1 MIHRHK
7 DGRARLSATSAAGTL
22 PGKLLVVLVAIA
34 VVAGVTAM
42 YNARSGSTN
51 LSITFR
57 NSAGLYV
64 GDRVMILGVPVG
76 TVDAI
81 EPGPDGVHVDVTVED
96 GYPVPANARAAIIAP
111 TLVSGRYVQLAPAYT
126 SGPQMADGSSISVGN
141 TATPVEFDEIKQ
153 QLVQLSD
160 DLGPSTT
167 DQQGSLNRFL
177 DASAST
183 LNGNGPLLRDALT
196 QLSKATTTL
205 NDGGNDLFATVRNLS
220 TVTSSLAESDQQIAA
235 FTNQLAGFSTVLADN
250 RTELASLL
258 TSLNGT
264 FDRVKTFLDT
274 NRTALLR
281 DVGKANTIT
290 GLLVKR
296 MDTLA
301 EILHGLPTAL
311 SDFYNIY
318 DPKANSLTGA
328 LGIPDIPDP
337 RSLICALLTTV
348 NAPADQC
355 RSTITQLHH
364 NATAATTRTDT
375 QGGGHR

>member
-1 MIHRHK
+1 MSARRRAA
-7 DGRARLSATSAAGTL
+7 RARRSATSVATTI
-22 PGKLLVVLVAIA
+22 PGKILIVLVAMI

-42 YNARSGSTN
+42 YIARSGATR
-51 LSITFR
+51 LSVDFR

-76 TVDAI
+76 KVDKI
-81 EPGPDGVHVDVTVED
+81 TPGAGAVSVDVTLD
-96 GYPVPANARAAIIAP
+96 KGYAVPAQAQAAIIAP

-126 SGPQMADGSSISVGN
+126 GGPQMADGGSIPIDR

-160 DLGPSTT
+160 DLGPSNQ

-177 DASAST
+177 NASAST
-183 LNGNGPLLRDALT
+183 VRGNGTLLREALT

-220 TVTSSLAESDQQIAA
+220 TVTSSLAESDQQIGA
-235 FTNQLAGFSTVLADN
+235 FTTQLAGFSEVLSDN
-250 RTELASLL
+250 RTQLDSLL
-258 TSLNGT
+258 TSLNTT
-264 FDRVKTFLDT
+264 FDQVKTFLDT
-274 NRTALLR
+274 NRAALVG

-290 GLLVKR
+290 GLLVNR

-355 RSTITQLHH
+355 RTTITQLQR
-364 NATAATTRTDT
+364 NAATATAQTNA

>member
-1 MIHRHK
+1 MSQHHRAS
-7 DGRARLSATSAAGTL
+7 RARRSATSAAGTL
-22 PGKLLVVLVAIA
+22 PGKLLIVLVAII

-42 YNARSGSTN
+42 YIARSGTTG

-81 EPGPDGVHVDVTVED
+81 SPGPDGVHVDVTVDD
-96 GYPVPANARAAIIAP
+96 GYSVPADVQAAIIAP

-126 SGPQMADGSSISVGN
+126 GGPQMPDGASIPVDR

-160 DLGPSTT
+160 DLGPTT
-167 DQQGSLNRFL
+167 KDQRGSLNRFL
-177 DASAST
+177 DTSAST
-183 LNGNGPLLRDALT
+183 LKGNGPLLRDALT
-196 QLSKATTTL
+196 QLSKATNTL
-205 NDGGNDLFATVRNLS
+205 NAGGNDLFATVRNLS
-220 TVTSSLAESDQQIAA
+220 VVTSSLAESDRQISA
-235 FTNQLAGFSTVLADN
+235 FTNQLAGFTAVLSDN
-250 RTELASLL
+250 RTELDSLL

-274 NRTALLR
+274 NRAALLR

-301 EILHGLPTAL
+301 EILHALPTAL

-318 DPKANSLTGA
+318 DPQANSLTGA

-355 RSTITQLHH
+355 RSTITQIQR
-364 NATAATTRTDT
+364 NAAAAALRNRT

>member
-1 MIHRHK
+1 MIQRHK
-7 DGRARLSATSAAGTL
+7 ARRARRSATSAAGTL
-22 PGKLLVVLVAIA
+22 PSKVLVVLLAIA
-34 VVAGVTAM
+34 VVAGVTSM
-42 YNARSGSTN
+42 YNAHSGATV

-81 EPGPDGVHVDVTVED
+81 TPAPDGVHLDVTVEE
-96 GYPVPANARAAIIAP
+96 GYPVPADARAAIIAP

-126 SGPQMADGSSISVGN
+126 GGPQMADGSSIPVGK

-183 LNGNGPLLRDALT
+183 LKGNGSLLHDALI

-205 NDGGNDLFATVRNLS
+205 SEGGNDLFATVRNLS
-220 TVTSSLAESDQQIAA
+220 TVSSSLAESDQQIAA

-250 RTELASLL
+250 RTELDSLL

-274 NRTALLR
+274 NRAALLR

-355 RSTITQLHH
+355 HSTITQLHR
-364 NATAATTRTDT
+364 NAAAATTRTGT
-375 QGGGHR
+375 HGGGHR

>member
-1 MIHRHK
+1 
-7 DGRARLSATSAAGTL
+7 
-22 PGKLLVVLVAIA
+22 
-34 VVAGVTAM
+34 
-42 YNARSGSTN
+42 
-51 LSITFR
+51 
-57 NSAGLYV
+57 
-64 GDRVMILGVPVG
+64 MILGVPVG
-76 TVDAI
+76 KVDKI
-81 EPGPDGVHVDVTVED
+81 TPGAGAVSVDVTLD
-96 GYPVPANARAAIIAP
+96 KGYAVPAQAQAAIIAP

-126 SGPQMADGSSISVGN
+126 GGPQMADGGSIPIDR

-160 DLGPSTT
+160 DLGPSNQ

-177 DASAST
+177 NASAST
-183 LNGNGPLLRDALT
+183 VRGNGTLLREALT

-220 TVTSSLAESDQQIAA
+220 TVTSSLAESDQQIGA
-235 FTNQLAGFSTVLADN
+235 FTTQLAGFSEVLSDN
-250 RTELASLL
+250 RTQLDSLL
-258 TSLNGT
+258 TSLNTT
-264 FDRVKTFLDT
+264 FDQVKTFLDT
-274 NRTALLR
+274 NRAALVG

-290 GLLVKR
+290 GLLVNR

-355 RSTITQLHH
+355 RTTITQLQR
-364 NATAATTRTDT
+364 NAATATAQTNA

>member
-1 MIHRHK
+1 MIERHK
-7 DGRARLSATSAAGTL
+7 ASRARRSATSAAGPL
-22 PGKLLVVLVAIA
+22 PGKVLVVLVAIA

-42 YNARSGSTN
+42 YNAHTSSTI

-81 EPGPDGVHVDVTVED
+81 KPGPDGVHVDVTVED
-96 GYPVPANARAAIIAP
+96 GYPVPADARAAIIAP

-126 SGPQMADGSSISVGN
+126 GGPQMADGSSISVGN

-153 QLVQLSD
+153 QLVQLSA

-183 LNGNGPLLRDALT
+183 LKGNGLLLRDALT

-220 TVTSSLAESDQQIAA
+220 TVTSSLAQSDEQIAA

-250 RTELASLL
+250 RAELASLL

-264 FDRVKTFLDT
+264 FDRVKALLDT
-274 NRTALLR
+274 NRAALLR
-281 DVGKANTIT
+281 DVGKADTIT

-301 EILHGLPTAL
+301 EIMHGLPTSL

-355 RSTITQLHH
+355 HSTMTRLHR
-364 NATAATTRTDT
+364 NAAAATTRTGT
-375 QGGGHR
+375 HGGGHR

>member
-1 MIHRHK
+1 MIRRHK
-7 DGRARLSATSAAGTL
+7 AGQQKRSATSAAGSL
-22 PGKLLVVLVAIA
+22 PGKVLVVLVAIA
-34 VVAGVTAM
+34 VVAVVTAM
-42 YNARSGSTN
+42 YNVRSGSTS

-81 EPGPDGVHVDVTVED
+81 EPRPDGVNVDVTVED
-96 GYPVPANARAAIIAP
+96 GYPVPADARAAIIAP

-126 SGPQMADGSSISVGN
+126 GGPQMADGSSISVGN

-183 LNGNGPLLRDALT
+183 LKGNGSLLRDALT

-220 TVTSSLAESDQQIAA
+220 TVTSSLSESDQQISA

-258 TSLNGT
+258 ASLNGT

-274 NRTALLR
+274 NRAALLR
-281 DVGKANTIT
+281 DVGKANTIS

-355 RSTITQLHH
+355 RSTITQLHR
-364 NATAATTRTDT
+364 NAAAATTRTGI